1 MTAGPGPWVRQGE
14 QCLIWSK
21 HPVRVRVPATS
32 ANLGPGFDTLGLAL
46 ALYDEV
52 EARVTSDGLSVAVS
66 GEGEHTAG
74 ADEQHLVVM
83 AMRAAFGAMGGQ
95 PPGIALRCVNAIP
108 HGRGRGSSAAAVVSG
123 VLAARALVA
132 GGADLLPDEDVLALA
147 VGLEGHPDNVAACLA
162 GGLTVAW
169 HRSVAGG
176 GNPVPG
182 TGVFR
187 GGPGEPGVDAAVPGA
202 GVVRGGPG
210 GAVGVLRLPVLDSL
224 SAVAC
229 VAPTALAT
237 REARRVLP
245 ELVPHTDAAANA
257 ARSALLVAGLTRD
270 PAVLF
275 DATEDFLHQRYRAP
289 VMPETA
295 DLLGRLRRAGVA
307 AVVSGAGPSIL
318 AMIVAG
324 QQPGPEVVDSIARD
338 TGITWAVIPL
348 DVDRQGPAIQPQPG
362 AQLIHTRQGRS
373 FNQAPG
379 PGIHPAG
386 WSPQGRVARS
396 ATHGPLSGECRGL
409 LWC

>member
-1 MTAGPGPWVRQGE
+1 M
-14 QCLIWSK
+14 IWSE

-32 ANLGPGFDTLGLAL
+32 ANLGPGFDALGLAL

-66 GEGEHTAG
+66 GEGEQTAG
-74 ADEQHLVVM
+74 AEEQHLVVT

-108 HGRGRGSSAAAVVSG
+108 HGRGLGSSAAAVVSG
-123 VLAARALVA
+123 VLAARALVT
-132 GGADLLPDEDVLALA
+132 GGPDLLPDEAVLALA
-147 VGLEGHPDNVAACLA
+147 VELEGHPDNVAACLA

-169 HRSVAGG
+169 RRSVTGDEDV
-176 GNPVPG
+176 VPG
-182 TGVFR
+182 AGVIR
-187 GGPGEPGVDAAVPGA
+187 GGPGESSVDAVVPGA

-210 GAVGVLRLPVLDSL
+210 GVGVLRLPVLDSL
-224 SAVAC
+224 CAVAC

-237 REARRVLP
+237 RTARRVLP

-257 ARSALLVAGLTRD
+257 ARSALLVAALTRD

-295 DLLGRLRRAGVA
+295 DLLGRLRRAGAA

-318 AMIVAG
+318 VMTVAG
-324 QQPGPEVVDSIARD
+324 QQPGPDVVDSIARE
-338 TGITWAVIPL
+338 TGISWDVIPL
-348 DVDRQGPAIQPQPG
+348 DVDRLGPAIQPGPD
-362 AQLIHTRQGRS
+362 AHLLDTRQGRP
-373 FNQAPG
+373 FTQAPG
-379 PGIHPAG
+379 LGVHPAG
-386 WSPQGRVARS
+386 TSPQGRMARP
-396 ATHGPLSGECRGL
+396 ATHGPPSGECRGL